1 MTTRNVGS
9 NDYPTIA
16 SAMGDSGAG
25 DTINLQAGYS
35 DEAAMVT
42 VQNLIVDGGVS
53 STNIDLQL
61 GAGIG
66 DITLLGSAGFEV
78 KDNSGANTITGN
90 AGRNTIWVSEGA
102 DVVHGGGGVD
112 HLIVD
117 YSGVA
122 ATVTGT
128 AVGVTDGGIHSV
140 TFDGVE
146 NFTIRTGAGNDTI
159 TTADGDN
166 KVKTAG
172 GNDTIT
178 TGDGRSNIASG
189 GGNDTVTA
197 GDGGNKVNGGGGDNS
212 ITTGAGRDSIH
223 TRTGNDT
230 VITGG
235 DADVTMVSGGLDSVD
250 SGAGHD
256 HLIVK
261 YATATSGVIG
271 TLSGGTLA
279 SGYSGSVAD
288 SDGNSVTYSATESFR
303 VTTGAGNDDI
313 TTGGGRDLLSTRG
326 GNDRLDSGAGRDQLF
341 GGGGSDTLIGGKGV
355 DELFGGQG
363 VDVFRFRSLGDSN
376 PGGMDVIGDLQSV
389 DSIDVSQLDA
399 DTTQAGNQA
408 FNLVGAFSGQA
419 GQATFLF
426 DAGANQT
433 FLSLDATGDGVAD
446 FRLATVG
453 DNTAFDGFVL

>member
-1 MTTRNVGS
+1 MTTRNVAS

-16 SAMGDSGAG
+16 SAMADSGAG
-25 DTINLQAGYS
+25 DTINLHAGYS

-42 VQNLIVDGGVS
+42 AQSMFLDGGVS

-61 GAGIG
+61 ALGIG

-78 KDNSGANTITGN
+78 KDNAGANTITGN
-90 AGRNTIWVSEGA
+90 AGRNTILVSEGA

-112 HLIVD
+112 QLVVD
-117 YSGVA
+117 YSGVT

-128 AVGVTDGGIHSV
+128 AVGVTDGGTHSV

-146 NFTIRTGAGNDTI
+146 NFIIRTGAGNDTI

-189 GGNDTVTA
+189 GGNDTVTT
-197 GDGGNKVNGGGGDNS
+197 GDGGNRVNGGGGDNS
-212 ITTGAGRDSIH
+212 ITTGDGADSIH
-223 TRTGNDT
+223 TKTGNDT

-235 DADVTMVSGGLDSVD
+235 GADVTMVSGGLDSLD
-250 SGAGHD
+250 SGSGHD
-256 HLIVK
+256 QLIVK
-261 YATATSGVIG
+261 YATATSGVVG

-279 SGYSGSVAD
+279 SGYTGSIAD
-288 SDGNSVTYSATESFR
+288 ADGNSVTYSATESFN
-303 VTTGAGNDDI
+303 VTTGAGADDI
-313 TTGGGRDLLSTRG
+313 ATGGGRDLISTRG
-326 GNDRLDSGAGRDQLF
+326 GADRIDAGAGRDQLF
-341 GGGGSDTLIGGKGV
+341 GGGGTDTLIGGQGG

-363 VDVFRFRSLGDSN
+363 GDVFRFRALSDSN
-376 PGGMDVIGDLQSV
+376 PNAMDLIGDLQNV
-389 DSIDVSQLDA
+389 DTIDLSQIDA
-399 DTTQAGNQA
+399 DMTQSGNQA
-408 FNLVGAFSGQA
+408 FTLVGAFDGHA
-419 GQATFLF
+419 GQATFQF

-433 FLSLDATGDGVAD
+433 FLALDADGDGGAD
-446 FRLATVG
+446 FRLAATG
-453 DNTAFDGFVL
+453 DHTSFDSFVF